1 MRNSKF
7 RAKKVA
13 KYFARIIACLLTMV
27 VMAEGLA
34 ITTFCATSAQLQ
46 QEKDEI
52 ERKKQEETNKKKQQ
66 QAELDKANQKAGQI
80 EDELE
85 DVEAEIEEVDANL
98 VETMASV
105 ELINGEI
112 EEKEK
117 QIEETTA
124 LYEEAKKNEEDQYE
138 AMKLRIRYMY
148 EKGDETYMQML
159 IEAQSFSDMMNKV
172 EYVEKLYDYDRR
184 LLEEY
189 KTAKEETNRLKLQLE
204 EEKDEL
210 DATLL
215 ELKDE
220 EAYLNDLLEEKQEQ
234 YDDYASMLSRAK
246 AEAAAYR
253 ANVEKQNAAIKK
265 LEQESNAKQKEID
278 KAKKEEEEAARK
290 AAEEAQRAA
299 STASGVAVGKTVSSN
314 GNVSSTTD
322 NSGNKTYRSASSYT
336 EGSIGERVVNYA
348 TQFVGNPY
356 VYGGTSLT
364 RGCDCSGF
372 VYRVYRDFGYN
383 IPRTGMTGI
392 GTAVS
397 YEDARA
403 GDIICYPGHV
413 ALYMGNG
420 RIVHAS
426 TQRTGIKYGNA
437 LYKTILTIRRIT

>member
-1 MRNSKF
+1 MRNKKTF
-7 RAKKVA
+7 AKT
-13 KYFARIIACLLTMV
+13 IACLLIMV
-27 VMAEGLA
+27 VMVDGLA
-34 ITTFCATSAQLQ
+34 ITTFCATSTQLQ

-52 ERKKQEETNKKKQQ
+52 ERKKQEETAKKKQQ
-66 QAELDKANQKAGQI
+66 QAELDKANKKAGQI
-80 EDELE
+80 EDDLE

-105 ELINGEI
+105 ELINTEI
-112 EEKEK
+112 AEKEE

-124 LYEEAKKNEEDQYE
+124 QYEEAKKNEEDQYE

-189 KTAKEETNRLKLQLE
+189 KTAKEETNRLKIQLE

-220 EAYLNDLLEEKQEQ
+220 EAYLNELLEEKQSQ
-234 YDDYASMLSRAK
+234 YDDYASMLSQAK

-290 AAEEAQRAA
+290 AAEEAKKAA

-314 GNVSSTTD
+314 GNISNSAD
-322 NSGNKTYRSASSYT
+322 NSGSKTYRSASSYT
-336 EGSIGERVVNYA
+336 DGSIGERVVNYA
-348 TQFVGNPY
+348 SQFVGNPY

-426 TQRTGIKYGNA
+426 TQKTGIKYGNA